1 MHPLNPG
8 TLSISPSHSNLKEK
22 YQFKSLG
29 LCPHRPISISYLT
42 KTMDYLEFK
51 IKCKEEFR
59 EILIAELAEIG
70 FDSFLETEEGI
81 DAYAPEGEFDREAF
95 RSVIHAY
102 QETAEISLTEG
113 KMPKV
118 NWNQEWEKNY
128 DPISVDDLVY
138 VRASFHEPQPG
149 YQYEIVIN
157 PKMSFGT
164 GHHATT
170 FQMLKHQGQLD
181 HQGKRVLDVGSGTGI
196 LAIMAHLLG
205 AREVD
210 AFDIDDWCVENGNE
224 NFDLNGLSTRM
235 GLGTIREV
243 NPQGP
248 FDIVL
253 ANINKN
259 VLLDEMEIYANLLTS
274 QGYLLLSGFYSEDIQ
289 DLVEVAKPL
298 GLELKHSSAK
308 DNWAALILQKN

>member
-1 MHPLNPG
+1 
-8 TLSISPSHSNLKEK
+8 
-22 YQFKSLG
+22 
-29 LCPHRPISISYLT
+29 
-42 KTMDYLEFK
+42 MDYLEFK
-51 IKCKEEFR
+51 IKCREEFR

-70 FDSFLETEEGI
+70 FDSFLETEDGI
-81 DAYAPEGEFDREAF
+81 DAYAPEEGFDREAF
-95 RSVIHAY
+95 QQVIEEYLEA
-102 QETAEISLTEG
+102 AEITLSEG
-113 KMPKV
+113 IMPKV

-128 DPISVDDLVY
+128 DPIAVDDLVY
-138 VRASFHEPQPG
+138 VRASFHEPLSGFQH
-149 YQYEIVIN
+149 EIVIN

-170 FQMLKHQGQLD
+170 FQMLKHQGLLD

-205 AREVD
+205 ASAVE

-248 FDIVL
+248 YDIVL

-259 VLLDEMEIYANLLTS
+259 VLLDEMEIYASLMPS
-274 QGYLLLSGFYSEDIQ
+274 QGYLLLSGFYTEDIQ
-289 DLVEVAKPL
+289 DLVDLAKTL
-298 GLELKHSSAK
+298 GLELKHSSSK

>member
-1 MHPLNPG
+1 
-8 TLSISPSHSNLKEK
+8 
-22 YQFKSLG
+22 
-29 LCPHRPISISYLT
+29 
-42 KTMDYLEFK
+42 MDYLEFK
-51 IKCKEEFR
+51 IKCLEEFR

-70 FDSFLETEEGI
+70 FDSFLETEDGI
-81 DAYAPEGEFDREAF
+81 DAYAAESEFDRAKFDELIA
-95 RSVIHAY
+95 SY
-102 QETAEISLTEG
+102 QEAAQLSLTEG
-113 KMPKV
+113 VMPRV
-118 NWNQEWEKNY
+118 NWNEEWEKNY
-128 DPISVDDLVY
+128 DPIAVDQLVY
-138 VRASFHEPQPG
+138 VRASFHQPQPDFK
-149 YQYEIVIN
+149 YEIVIN

-170 FQMLKHQGQLD
+170 FQMLRHQGDLD
-181 HQGKRVLDVGSGTGI
+181 HAGKRVLDVGSGTGI

-205 AREVD
+205 AKSVE
-210 AFDIDDWCVENGNE
+210 AFDIDDWCVDNGNE

-259 VLLDEMEIYANLLTS
+259 VLLDEMEIYAGLLPAK
-274 QGYLLLSGFYSEDIQ
+274 GFLLLSGFYTEDIP
-289 DLVEVAKPL
+289 DLLEAAKPFGL
-298 GLELKHSSAK
+298 GLVKKSSK